1 MRRPPTEHED
11 FRLDRLLLRKAQ
23 QGVKILIIV
32 YKEVYAVSLFTPLGS
47 VLELAG
53 LRVSLSP
60 GQHADFDSTS
70 STQTMSMSSAHTKH
84 FLEDLHENIA
94 VMRHPD
100 HVSFPGGASHE
111 TGLTRD

>member
-32 YKEVYAVSLFTPLGS
+32 YKEVYVVSVFPPLGS
-47 VLELAG
+47 VLELVG
-53 LRVSLSP
+53 LRATLSP
-60 GQHADFDSTS
+60 GQHADFESTS

-100 HVSFPGGASHE
+100 HVSFSSSGTHA
-111 TGLTRD
+111 TG